1 MSIRVGTPV
10 PGDHGEIV
18 IPLEGELD
26 DVRPPEL
33 FAAVERARTDAGTV
47 VLDCTALRSV
57 NLEGVAALITL
68 WDRARGHGTQVIV
81 RAVDGR
87 VVDKL
92 RQVGLLAVL
101 TGAAAPDASPE
112 PEASTGPG
120 DAEAGPGA

>member
-1 MSIRVGTPV
+1 VTVRVGALRR
-10 PGDHGEIV
+10 GDRGEIV

-47 VLDCTALRSV
+47 VLDCAGLRSV

-68 WDRARGHGTQVIV
+68 WDRARGHGTRVLV
-81 RAVDGR
+81 RAADAQ

-92 RQVGLLAVL
+92 RQVGVLAVL
-101 TGAAAPDASPE
+101 TGAPAPARPDE
-112 PEASTGPG
+112 PTRPSA
-120 DAEAGPGA
+120 

>member
-1 MSIRVGTPV
+1 MTVRVGAPR
-10 PGDHGEIV
+10 PGDRGEIV

-47 VLDCTALRSV
+47 VLDCTGLRSV

-68 WDRARGHGTQVIV
+68 WDRARGHGTRVLV
-81 RAVDGR
+81 RAADAR

-92 RQVGLLAVL
+92 RQVGVLAVL
-101 TGAAAPDASPE
+101 TGTAAPAAPD
-112 PEASTGPG
+112 GP
-120 DAEAGPGA
+120 AQPSA